1 MSIYSNIEEI
11 KSIVVSRKT
20 SASSKGYANAGQTSQ
35 AWIKTGWGEKA
46 AFYYNY

>member
-11 KSIVVSRKT
+11 KSTVVSRKT
-20 SASSKGYANAGQTSQ
+20 GASSKGYADAGQTSR
-35 AWIKTGWGEKA
+35 AWIKTSWGEKA